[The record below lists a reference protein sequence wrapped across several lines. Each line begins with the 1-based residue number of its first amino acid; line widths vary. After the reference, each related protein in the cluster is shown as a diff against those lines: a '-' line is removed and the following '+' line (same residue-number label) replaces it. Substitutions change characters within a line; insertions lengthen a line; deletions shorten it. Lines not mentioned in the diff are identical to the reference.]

1 MLFLPGNFSL
11 LSHFFSFFSLS
22 SFSVSH
28 PLSLSQ
34 LSSFS
39 LGAHAESP
47 SQIGAH
53 AGSDFQIDVVARL
66 VARLRW
72 AWRPMWRSV
81 QRPAFGGFGG
91 VDMVAGFWVWW
102 PAFGWLSCSG
112 FAGFVVGTWW
122 VLFCFVLFFY
132 FYFFILGFWFRF
144 QAFGSD
150 LGGVWVVFGLA
161 LGGWIQVRWL

>member
-1 MLFLPGNFSL
+1 MLSPRFTGNFSL

-28 PLSLSQ
+28 PLSLSP

-53 AGSDFQIDVVARL
+53 AGSDFWIGVVARL

-72 AWRPMWRSV
+72 AWWLEVSAV
-81 QRPAFGGFGG
+81 EIG
-91 VDMVAGFWVWW
+91 VKTNEEIGIEAGVWWVWW
-102 PAFGWLSCSG
+102 C
-112 FAGFVVGTWW
+112 
-122 VLFCFVLFFY
+122 
-132 FYFFILGFWFRF
+132 
-144 QAFGSD
+144 
-150 LGGVWVVFGLA
+150 
-161 LGGWIQVRWL
+161 